1 MKKRIL
7 VIILILSLL
16 FFAYKKILK
25 FFTNDEIDENVF
37 SIVKSKNII
46 LENWLIYTGILLIL
60 ISIVGIIITLKP
72 INFKFKFKNQNQKIN
87 LKDENPDFENLYS

>member
-7 VIILILSLL
+7 VIILILSSL

-46 LENWLIYTGILLIL
+46 LENWLICTGILLIL
-60 ISIVGIIITLKP
+60 ISVIGIIITLKP
-72 INFKFKFKNQNQKIN
+72 IKFKFKNKNQKIN
-87 LKDENPDFENLYS
+87 LQEQNQDFENLYS

>member
-7 VIILILSLL
+7 VIILILSSL
-16 FFAYKKILK
+16 FFVYKKILK

-60 ISIVGIIITLKP
+60 ISIIGIIITLKP
-72 INFKFKFKNQNQKIN
+72 IKFKFKFKNQKIN
-87 LKDENPDFENLYS
+87 LQEQNQDFEDLYS

>member
-7 VIILILSLL
+7 IIILILSSL
-16 FFAYKKILK
+16 FFAYKKISK

-46 LENWLIYTGILLIL
+46 LENWLICTGILLIL
-60 ISIVGIIITLKP
+60 ISVIGIIITLRP
-72 INFKFKFKNQNQKIN
+72 IKFKFKNKNQKIN
-87 LKDENPDFENLYS
+87 LQEQNQDFENLYS